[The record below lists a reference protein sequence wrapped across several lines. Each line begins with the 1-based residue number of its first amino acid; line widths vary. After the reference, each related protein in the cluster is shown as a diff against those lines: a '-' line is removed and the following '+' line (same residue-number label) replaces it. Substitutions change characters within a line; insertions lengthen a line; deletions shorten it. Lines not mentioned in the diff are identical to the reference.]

1 MKKILVRRPVI
12 MVQTLTYH
20 HLSFKTFTLHSPWP
34 YVTLSVFTTLLICFF
49 AHRLWNKFKQTDKTT
64 IHLELTTVT
73 DCMVLP
79 IASLPLCPD
88 NWHIQPPEYIDNFI
102 LRRKC
107 NGAHLSIDAPSF
119 TIQNKHT
126 NKSVNIP
133 LTLYLSPIKAFKLR

>member
-64 IHLELTTVT
+64 IHFELTTVT
-73 DCMVLP
+73 DCMILP
-79 IASLPLCPD
+79 IASLPLCHD
-88 NWHIQPPEYIDNFI
+88 NWHIQPPDNLI
-102 LRRKC
+102 T
-107 NGAHLSIDAPSF
+107 LSYAEHVTEHICQLMHPVLQF
-119 TIQNKHT
+119 KINTPT
-126 NKSVNIP
+126 NQS
-133 LTLYLSPIKAFKLR
+133 TFH